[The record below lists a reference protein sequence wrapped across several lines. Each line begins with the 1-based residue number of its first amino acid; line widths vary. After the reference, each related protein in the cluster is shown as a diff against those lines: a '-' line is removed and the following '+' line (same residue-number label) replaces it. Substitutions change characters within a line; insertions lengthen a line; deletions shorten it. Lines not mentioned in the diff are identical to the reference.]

1 MTDPYRVDLLA
12 RTHDRTTFSSGELRI
27 DDWFRR
33 QAGQAS
39 RRGTA
44 TVHVML
50 DNATDA
56 VIGFYSLSNFAVLA
70 ADLPTEL
77 GRGLP
82 DRIPLPAHLIGQLGI
97 DARQQG
103 KGYGRTLLF
112 DALRHAC
119 QTTADSASVAV
130 IVHALSPQVAAW
142 YAHYGFIPF
151 PAHPLS
157 LCLPMKDLA
166 RLFPISTPDNISA

>member
-1 MTDPYRVDLLA
+1 MTDPYRVELLT
-12 RTHDRTTFSSGELRI
+12 RTHDRTAFASGEPQI
-27 DDWFRR
+27 DDWFRQ

-50 DNATDA
+50 DIVTNA

-82 DRIPLPAHLIGQLGI
+82 DRLPLPAHLIGQLGI

-112 DALRHAC
+112 DALRCAYR
-119 QTTADSASVAV
+119 TTADSASVAV

-142 YAHYGFIPF
+142 YARYNFLPF

-166 RLFPISTPDNISA
+166 RIFPLPASGNTAE

>member
-1 MTDPYRVDLLA
+1 MTAPYRVELLA
-12 RTHDRTTFSSGELRI
+12 RSHDRTTFASGEPQI

-44 TVHVML
+44 TVHML
-50 DNATDA
+50 LDTVTDT

-82 DRIPLPAHLIGQLGI
+82 DRLPLPAHLIGQIGV

-112 DALRHAC
+112 DALRRAYR
-119 QTTADSASVAV
+119 TTADSASVAV
-130 IVHALSPQVAAW
+130 IVHALRPQVAAW
-142 YAHYGFIPF
+142 YAHYDFIPF

-157 LCLPMKDLA
+157 LCLPMKDIA
-166 RLFPISTPDNISA
+166 RLFPISTPENTSA

>member
-1 MTDPYRVDLLA
+1 MTDPYRVELLA
-12 RTHDRTTFSSGELRI
+12 RTHDRTTFSSGEPQI
-27 DDWFRR
+27 DAWFRR
-33 QAGQAS
+33 QAGQVS
-39 RRGTA
+39 RRRTA
-44 TVHVML
+44 TVHIML
-50 DNATDA
+50 DTATNA

-82 DRIPLPAHLIGQLGI
+82 DRLPLPAHLIGQLGI

-112 DALRHAC
+112 DALRRAYR
-119 QTTADSASVAV
+119 TTADSASVAV
-130 IVHALSPQVAAW
+130 IVHALSPEVVAW
-142 YAHYGFIPF
+142 YARYGFIPF
-151 PAHPLS
+151 PTHPLS

-166 RLFPISTPDNISA
+166 RLLPTTDAS